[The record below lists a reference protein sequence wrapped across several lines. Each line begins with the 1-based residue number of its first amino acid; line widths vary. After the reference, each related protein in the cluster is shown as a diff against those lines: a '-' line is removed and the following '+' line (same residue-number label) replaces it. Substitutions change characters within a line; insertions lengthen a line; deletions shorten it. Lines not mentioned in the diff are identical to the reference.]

1 MDNYHSFDELTE
13 KEQEGVDF
21 IVEVR
26 QTLSP
31 MAIVAPHGGRIEPGT
46 YTLADAIAGSDHS
59 FYGFRGIKP
68 TGNSILHLTSSLFD
82 DPRALEII
90 HSATAVITLHG
101 CRGSEPMIFLGGRD
115 QNLLLSLLNSIR
127 KADIPVQPAS
137 SGNLRGCHPEN
148 LCNQGKS
155 GKGVQ
160 MEISRGLRELLIVPL
175 NSCTNRRP
183 TPLFFFL
190 VKAIKTVLKDV
201 PFTRETNV
209 GITRHQ

>member
-1 MDNYHSFDELTE
+1 MDNYRSFLELTE
-13 KEQEGVDF
+13 KEQEGKDF

-31 MAIVAPHGGRIEPGT
+31 LAIVAPHGGRIEPGT
-46 YTLADAIAGSDHS
+46 YTIADAIAGSDHS

-82 DPRALEII
+82 DPRALEIV
-90 HSATAVITLHG
+90 HSASAVITLHG
-101 CRGSEPMIFLGGRD
+101 CRGDEPMIFLGGQD
-115 QNLLLSLLNSIR
+115 QNLLLRLLDSLR

-137 SGNLRGCHPEN
+137 SGNLRGCHPKN
-148 LCNQGKS
+148 LCNRGRS

-175 NSCTNRRP
+175 SSCTKRRP
-183 TPLFFFL
+183 TPLFFSL
-190 VKAIKTVLKDV
+190 IQAIKAVLIDV
-201 PFTRETNV
+201 PFLNDTNV
-209 GITRHQ
+209 GKTRHQ